1 MRLYYGEYKDF
12 NDCALRLVKNYN
24 EQEVVPAGGHEN
36 VAKRMQY
43 RDGIKALMVY
53 AYHSAVKFFA
63 PRGVH
68 KQHLMALGLSF
79 LEAAYFFGGEFRDG
93 CFTGPKKPRCRHDRN
108 LVRTNS
114 EGRQTALEEL
124 LAISEGIAGRFY
136 MDIDILLTV
145 YQYMTDQ
152 LRFMGEFPR
161 GKHASTKAWNKAYE
175 KAVDETVEK
184 IGQQLFCQKKIVGRP
199 YPVCL
204 RQAGYLDYAF
214 RLPMDHPQ
222 HRPPGPYQE
231 NWAGTLDD
239 ETEEAEASEGRGADV
254 IVEEEITIL
263 YDSSNDPTAACHQP
277 EMSTTEL
284 LTDILQSS
292 AAQSRVSEELPF
304 RRSTSGGD
312 SGNLS
317 TDSEMKEILGGLSL
331 SCLDDWDRYPGPSLT

>member
-24 EQEVVPAGGHEN
+24 EQEVAPAGGQETA
-36 VAKRMQY
+36 AKRMQY
-43 RDGIKALMVY
+43 RDAIKILTVY

-68 KQHLMALGLSF
+68 KQHLTALGLSF
-79 LEAAYFFGGEFRDG
+79 LEAAYFFGGEFRDV

-108 LVRTNS
+108 LVRTHG
-114 EGRQTALEEL
+114 EGRQMALEEL
-124 LAISEGIAGRFY
+124 LATTEGIAGRFY
-136 MDIDILLTV
+136 MDVDILSTV

-184 IGQQLFCQKKIVGRP
+184 IGQQLFCQKKILGRP
-199 YPVCL
+199 YPTCL
-204 RQAGYLDYAF
+204 RPAGYLDYAF
-214 RLPMDHPQ
+214 PLPIDDPQ
-222 HRPPGPYQE
+222 YRPPGPYQE

-239 ETEEAEASEGRGADV
+239 ETEEAEASKGQGPDV
-254 IVEEEITIL
+254 VVEEEITIV

-277 EMSTTEL
+277 EMSAAEL

-292 AAQSRVSEELPF
+292 AAQSRVSEEPPTHRLM
-304 RRSTSGGD
+304 SGGD

-331 SCLDDWDRYPGPSLT
+331 SAQLAG